1 MADDGIASGTNTAD
15 GIANNDGGIANTA
28 PDGGIANNDGGIANT
43 TTPTPPS
50 AGDGKGQSAP
60 APTPTPPAPESYE
73 LTAPD
78 GFPIPAENLSS
89 FSAKCKELGLS
100 KAQAEGMLSWHQ
112 GFHGDVSKAMQQQ
125 EAAMLGNWNH
135 EMAGDPEFGGAH
147 MKQTVA
153 DARKALDAFDT
164 DGTLRALL
172 RDSNYQYNPA
182 VIRAVARVGRA
193 MGEHDFLAQS
203 GQGAKE
209 TPLEERLY
217 PNMKI

>member
-1 MADDGIASGTNTAD
+1 MAEDGIADVNTTD
-15 GIANNDGGIANTA
+15 GAGGE
-28 PDGGIANNDGGIANT
+28 GIANT
-43 TTPTPPS
+43 TEP
-50 AGDGKGQSAP
+50 AGGIADNAGGEGANTQQTDSTTQTAP
-60 APTPTPPAPESYE
+60 KTQGNEPAQVETYE

-100 KAQAEGMLSWHQ
+100 KKQAEGMLSWHQ
-112 GFHGDVSKAMQQQ
+112 SFHGDVSRAMQQQ
-125 EAAMLGNWNH
+125 EAAMLGNWSH

-147 MKQTVA
+147 MRQTVA

-172 RDSNYQYNPA
+172 RDSNYQYNPS

-193 MGEHDFLAQS
+193 MGEHDFLGQS
-203 GQGAKE
+203 GQGGKE

>member
-1 MADDGIASGTNTAD
+1 MADDGIASGTAND
-15 GIANNDGGIANTA
+15 GGIANNDGGIANTA
-28 PDGGIANNDGGIANT
+28 PDGGIAGNDGGVASAPTN
-43 TTPTPPS
+43 TPP
-50 AGDGKGQSAP
+50 AGDNTNTQSSPAP
-60 APTPTPPAPESYE
+60 APAPAPEAYE

-125 EAAMLGNWNH
+125 EAAMLGSWNH
-135 EMAGDPEFGGAH
+135 EMAGDPEFGGTH

-203 GQGAKE
+203 GQGSKE
-209 TPLEERLY
+209 KPLEERLY

>member
-1 MADDGIASGTNTAD
+1 MADDGIADVATTEGASGE
-15 GIANNDGGIANTA
+15 GIASTTEPAGGIADNA
-28 PDGGIANNDGGIANT
+28 GGEGANT
-43 TTPTPPS
+43 QQTGSTTQTTPQVQEQTP
-50 AGDGKGQSAP
+50 AQ
-60 APTPTPPAPESYE
+60 TETYE
-73 LTAPD
+73 LTAPE
-78 GFPIPAENLSS
+78 GFPIPTENLSS

-100 KAQAEGMLSWHQ
+100 KKQAEGMLSWHQ
-112 GFHGDVSKAMQQQ
+112 SFHGDVSKAMQQQ
-125 EAAMLGNWNH
+125 EAAMLGNWSH
-135 EMAGDPEFGGAH
+135 EMAGDPEFGGTH
-147 MKQTVA
+147 MRQTVA

-172 RDSNYQYNPA
+172 RDSNYQYNPS

-193 MGEHDFLAQS
+193 MGEHDFLGQS